1 MTSHQVARPR
11 LHLWLAAAG
20 AATGLLGASCS
31 TSSPDAG
38 NENSD
43 AGRAE
48 PAASSSS
55 GGPDSTSGSGSGSC
69 VPAPGSCDAPAPQM
83 DPMDLAQGCL
93 GAPIALTPVCSTS
106 VNRCAG
112 SAGIGPVCAFSPDGG
127 IYVAIMS
134 DNYMLTAKGW
144 RFSQPLNSF
153 PDPAAIPPE
162 ENATT
167 EQEGECTQA
176 LCAPPCPGAPRLAYG
191 SWPGCTLDAG
201 EGGASSTD
209 ATED

>member
-1 MTSHQVARPR
+1 MDVGR
-11 LHLWLAAAG
+11 
-20 AATGLLGASCS
+20 SCL
-31 TSSPDAG
+31 
-38 NENSD
+38 E
-43 AGRAE
+43 
-48 PAASSSS
+48 
-55 GGPDSTSGSGSGSC
+55 
-69 VPAPGSCDAPAPQM
+69 
-83 DPMDLAQGCL
+83 
-93 GAPIALTPVCSTS
+93 APIALTGVCSTS
-106 VNRCAG
+106 VNRCGG

-153 PDPAAIPPE
+153 PDPAAIPSE

-176 LCAPPCPGAPRLAYG
+176 LCATPCPGVARGSYA
-191 SWPGCTLDAG
+191 SWPGCTPDAG
-201 EGGASSTD
+201 EVTASSAD